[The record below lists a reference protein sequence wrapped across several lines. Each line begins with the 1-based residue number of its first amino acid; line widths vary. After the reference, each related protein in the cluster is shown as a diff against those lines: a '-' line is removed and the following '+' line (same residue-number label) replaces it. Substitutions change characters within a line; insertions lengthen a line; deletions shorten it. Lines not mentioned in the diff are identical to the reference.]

1 VHTIAQNSIQMSR
14 GRGRGR
20 GGGRGGGSIT
30 QDLLR
35 DNLEDL
41 GFDNY
46 QQYPDNTPPPL
57 YPPLIL
63 EPPVPLSDND
73 LIRVEK
79 MRELSLR

>member
-1 VHTIAQNSIQMSR
+1 MR

-20 GGGRGGGSIT
+20 GGRGGRGSIT

-46 QQYPDNTPPPL
+46 SHYSENIPPQLYPSISLHPPL
-57 YPPLIL
+57 VI
-63 EPPVPLSDND
+63 SDLD
-73 LIRVEK
+73 LINILK
-79 MRELSLR
+79 MREITKR